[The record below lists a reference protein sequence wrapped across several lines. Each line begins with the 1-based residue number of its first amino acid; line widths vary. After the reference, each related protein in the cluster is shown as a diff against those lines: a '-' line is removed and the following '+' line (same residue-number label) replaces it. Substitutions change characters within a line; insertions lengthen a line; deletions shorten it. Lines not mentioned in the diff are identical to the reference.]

1 MLPTNQKAGALWL
14 NPDTNTLIHTH
25 VSGKY
30 KELYQPQHLY
40 IISDEEIKEG
50 DWKIVFDSL
59 TSTVRT
65 VEIHK
70 HSKDTECPIFLNE
83 RKIIA
88 TTDESLTIN
97 SELSAYYK
105 NELGGG
111 IKLPQPSQSFIEKF
125 FGRYNAGKLITDVM
139 VEYETDQIVGTT
151 TYIGG
156 KLRIVEKIWKSPT
169 NNEWYFDTDNGL
181 DTWSCTSNK
190 LKVNPK
196 DNTITIT
203 IKPIKDSLNRKE
215 IIDFVTTLTSTPSV
229 ISKETAE
236 SMLDNWIEEHL

>member
-88 TTDESLTIN
+88 TTDSSLTVKHHPQGQSIY
-97 SELSAYYK
+97 L
-105 NELGGG
+105 
-111 IKLPQPSQSFIEKF
+111 LPQPSQSFIEKF
-125 FGRYNAGKLITDVM
+125 IERYNAGKPITDVM
-139 VEYETDQIVGTT
+139 VEYEVDQIVGIKTF
-151 TYIGG
+151 IGG
-156 KLRIVEKIWKSPT
+156 KLRIVEKIWKSPA

-196 DNTITIT
+196 DNTITI
-203 IKPIKDSLNRKE
+203 KPVKDSLNRKE